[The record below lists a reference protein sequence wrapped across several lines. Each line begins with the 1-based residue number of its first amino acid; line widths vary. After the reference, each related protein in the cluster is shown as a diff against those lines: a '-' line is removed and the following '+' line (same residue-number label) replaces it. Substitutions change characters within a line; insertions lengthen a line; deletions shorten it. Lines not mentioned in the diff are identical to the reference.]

1 MSDDHKSCDL
11 CASGCQARHTDERT
25 TEETSAAPYLVISA
39 LIIVV
44 IALLFRWLF

>member
-1 MSDDHKSCDL
+1 MTDDPNPCDR

-25 TEETSAAPYLVISA
+25 TEETSAAPYLLVSA
-39 LIIVV
+39 LIIVL